1 MTNMEKFPINGILNL
16 LEKENNFVFLE
27 NARLDAQNY
36 LSYLFIRPER
46 IISTSKINQ
55 VKDCFIELNRALKKG
70 CYLAGFLSYEAG
82 EAFEER
88 LKSKQAYDFPLLW
101 FGIYREPLIYNHR
114 KGAFAGCSQKNKAFI
129 KKIALSKIYT
139 QKSFLLK
146 NIRPNISPSSY
157 TRAITK
163 IRSLIAQGSTY
174 QVNYTFKL
182 KFSFSG
188 SPVGLYFSL
197 RNNQAVSYSALI
209 KTKPLTTSGKG
220 RGAFSVVSFS
230 PELFFRKRG
239 GKICARP
246 MKGTIKRGKD
256 LKEDAD
262 NIRQL
267 ENCLKNRSENVMI
280 VDLLRSDLGR
290 ISSTGSVKV
299 PRLFRVER
307 YQTLFQM
314 TSDIESR
321 LKHSDLSF
329 DIFSHIFPS
338 GSVTGAPKV
347 KTMQIIRALEKEP
360 RRVYTGSIGFFS
372 PEKTGTFNVAIRT
385 LLINT
390 QPGTGEMGVGSGIVY
405 DSDPKNE
412 YDECRLKANFLTK
425 RAQDFALIETMLWQ
439 PNSGY
444 AHLNLHL
451 KRLENSAGYFDF
463 LYKKKDILKA
473 LMKLQHTFE
482 SSAYKVRLLLSKD
495 ASLQLIPSPLVSLRD
510 RRPKAYLSTKKTD
523 SQNVFLYHKT
533 TNRKIYSDEY
543 RRARRLGYCDVIFAN
558 EKGEIT
564 EGAISNIFI
573 RKKATLYTPPITCG
587 LLDGVYRRYLLGSK
601 KYTIKEKVL
610 FTQDLEDAE
619 EIYLSN
625 SVRGLFK
632 VHLV

>member
-1 MTNMEKFPINGILNL
+1 MTDMEKFPINGILNL

-36 LSYLFIRPER
+36 LSYLFLRPER
-46 IISTSKINQ
+46 IISTFKINQ
-55 VKDCFIELNRALKKG
+55 IKDCFIELDQALKKG

-157 TRAITK
+157 ARAITK
-163 IRSLIAQGSTY
+163 IRRLIAQGSTY

-197 RNNQAVSYSALI
+197 RNNQAVAYSALI
-209 KTKPLTTSGKG
+209 KTKSLTSSGKG
-220 RGAFSVVSFS
+220 ARDFSVLSFS
-230 PELFFRKRG
+230 PELFFKKRG
-239 GKICARP
+239 DKICVRP

-267 ENCLKNRSENVMI
+267 ENCPKNRSENVMI
-280 VDLLRSDLGR
+280 VDLLRSDLGK
-290 ISSTGSVKV
+290 ISSTGSVRV

-321 LKHSDLSF
+321 LRHSDLSF
-329 DIFSHIFPS
+329 DIFSQIFPS

-347 KTMQIIRALEKEP
+347 KTMQIIRSLEKEP
-360 RRVYTGSIGFFS
+360 RGVYTGSIGFFS

-390 QPGTGEMGVGSGIVY
+390 QPRTGEMGVGSGIVY
-405 DSDPKNE
+405 DSDAQNE
-412 YDECRLKANFLTK
+412 YAECRLKANFLTK
-425 RAQDFALIETMLWQ
+425 KPQDFALIETMLWQ

-444 AHLNLHL
+444 SRLNLHL
-451 KRLENSAGYFDF
+451 KRLENSARYFDI
-463 LYKKKDILKA
+463 LYKKKDILEA

-482 SSAYKVRLLLSKD
+482 SSAYKVRLLLFKD
-495 ASLQLIPSPLVSLRD
+495 ASLQLTPSLLVSLRD
-510 RRPKAYLSTKKTD
+510 RRPKAYFSTKRTD

-543 RRARRLGYCDVIFAN
+543 RRARRLGYFDVIFAN

-573 RKKATLYTPPITCG
+573 RRKATLYTPPIRCG

-610 FTQDLEDAE
+610 FKQDLANAE